1 MSDIK
6 LKILNKNKYK
16 YCTPK
21 DNSIL
26 LSCAT
31 SGFNYIEPPKT
42 PSFIYYDEAWSSR
55 SIQQLSDDL
64 NLNQLFSVKESIIP
78 YTINTTQKGISIP
91 PANGLY
97 NINVSNNEL
106 TLQKNEIGTSVIE
119 SNFTNLSTTLSNDLH
134 VTTLTVNKYFITC
147 NIDFYID
154 DITLLDP
161 PDTEITASTWFNVL
175 PRIQLL
181 NGNDVIDEYIIQPMQ
196 QFQCIRMSNV
206 VTGGNAIT
214 IKCLISAD
222 TTNRPA
228 ITAGNIRLY
237 KVKFTYIE
245 LN

>member
-16 YCTPK
+16 FCTPK

-31 SGFNYIEPPKT
+31 NGFNYIEPPNT
-42 PSFIYYDEAWSSR
+42 PSFIYYDEEWSSK

-64 NLNQLFSVKESIIP
+64 NLNKLFSVKESIIP

-91 PANGLY
+91 SANGLY
-97 NINVSNNEL
+97 NINISNNEL

-119 SNFTNLSTTLSNDLH
+119 SNFTNLSTTLSNDLS
-134 VTTLTVNKYFITC
+134 VTTLSANKYFITC

-181 NGNDVIDEYIIQPMQ
+181 HGDDVIDEYIIQPMQ
-196 QFQCIRMSNV
+196 QFQCIRMSNII
-206 VTGGNAIT
+206 TGGNSIT
-214 IKCLISAD
+214 IKCLISTD
-222 TTNRPA
+222 TSNRPA
-228 ITAGNIRLY
+228 ITAENIRLY